1 LGNAIADWYQRMLA
15 TRRLSAYAYDKSS
28 PMEEIHRAMS
38 TLKFDENLC
47 NCTALRKA
55 SRRISQL
62 YDSALS
68 SSGLKTTQRSILSQ
82 LRRSQP
88 TTVGNLA
95 EALVMDSGALAHT
108 LKPLERDRLVSI
120 DIDPKDRRNR
130 LITLT
135 PLGRKRLAASDVLWE
150 TAQHAFEQAFGGAK
164 SQAMRDAMRL
174 LVADKFDSTFKQ
186 AIAMASEQS
195 I

>member
-1 LGNAIADWYQRMLA
+1 MKRETSRAK
-15 TRRLSAYAYDKSS
+15 SA
-28 PMEEIHRAMS
+28 
-38 TLKFDENLC
+38 ENLC

-68 SSGLKTTQRSILSQ
+68 SSGLKTTQRSILAQ
-82 LRRSQP
+82 IRRSQP

-108 LKPLERDRLVSI
+108 LKPLERDRLVAI

-135 PLGRKRLAASDVLWE
+135 QLGRTRLAGSDVLWE
-150 TAQHAFEQAFGGAK
+150 NAQGAFEQAFGRVK
-164 SQAMRDAMRL
+164 SDALREAMRL
-174 LVADKFDSTFKQ
+174 LVSDNFAAAFEET
-186 AIAMASEQS
+186 MARAAEGS

>member
-1 LGNAIADWYQRMLA
+1 MN
-15 TRRLSAYAYDKSS
+15 KVKV
-28 PMEEIHRAMS
+28 EENR
-38 TLKFDENLC
+38 C

-62 YDSALS
+62 YDSALLPT
-68 SSGLKTTQRSILSQ
+68 GLKTTQRSILTQ
-82 LRRSQP
+82 IRRAQS

-108 LKPLERDRLVSI
+108 LKPLERDKLISI

-135 PLGRKRLAASDVLWE
+135 PLGHTRLAASDTLWE
-150 TAQHAFEQAFGGAK
+150 NAQHAFEQAFGHVK
-164 SQAMRDAMRL
+164 SKALRDAMRL
-174 LVADKFDSTFKQ
+174 LVSDKFAATFEETMTK
-186 AIAMASEQS
+186 AAEGS